1 MENQK
6 LSDKLIAS
14 VMKFTNT
21 KGVIAIKDGMMY
33 TVPLSLI
40 GSIFLL
46 LAQIPYQPFNDW
58 VTSILGPQWTDPLFQ
73 VFNSSM
79 AMMALVAVMT
89 ITYTYVKHQGHE
101 PLAPAIYALVVFFT
115 TIGHSATTANGEVVT
130 NVLPGTFLGG
140 QGMVTAII
148 IGLSVG
154 AVYSWFIEK
163 KITFKMPE
171 GVPQGVANTFTSL
184 IPGAVVITGG
194 FVVYTV
200 FKFALNTTFIE
211 FIYKMLQTPLQGA
224 TDSIGGAFVLGAV
237 GPFFWWFGIHG
248 SNIVNGVMTGLLTSN
263 GLANQAIINSGK
275 ELTLANGAHIV
286 TQQFLDNFAT
296 VGGAGMT
303 LGLLI
308 MMIVTGR
315 SKQTKALSELSLLPG
330 VFNINEPILFGFPI
344 VMNPLMFIPFILA
357 QLSASLGTYMLIK
370 IGFLHPFNA
379 VIVPWSTPVGVSGFI
394 LQGWQG
400 AVWQLGIVAISALV
414 YVPFFKR
421 QDNIYFEAEKEL
433 EKELE
438 KAN

>member
-6 LSDKLIAS
+6 LSDKIIGT

-21 KGVIAIKDGMMY
+21 KGVIALKDGMMF

-58 VTSILGPQWTDPLFQ
+58 VASILGPQWTDPLFQ

-79 AMMALVAVMT
+79 AIMAVVAVMT
-89 ITYTYVKHQGHE
+89 ISYTYVKNQGHE

-115 TIGHSATTANGEVVT
+115 IIGHSTTTANGEVVS
-130 NVLPGTFLGG
+130 NVFPSTYLGG
-140 QGMVTAII
+140 QGMVAAII

-163 KITFKMPE
+163 KITIKMPE
-171 GVPQGVANTFTSL
+171 GVPQGVVNTFTSL

-194 FVVYTV
+194 FVVYTF

-224 TDSIGGAFVLGAV
+224 TDSIGGALVLGIFI
-237 GPFFWWFGIHG
+237 PFFWWFGVHG
-248 SNIVNGVMTGLLTSN
+248 SNIINGVMTGLLTAN
-263 GLANQAIINSGK
+263 GLSNQAIINSGK

-286 TQQFLDNFAT
+286 TQQFLDNF
-296 VGGAGMT
+296 VVLGGTGMT
-303 LGLLI
+303 LGCLI
-308 MMIVTGR
+308 IMIRFGK
-315 SKQTKALSELSLLPG
+315 SKQSKTLGELSLLPG
-330 VFNINEPILFGFPI
+330 IFNVNEPILFGFPI

-357 QLSASLGTYMLIK
+357 PLISSLGTFVLIK
-370 IGFLHPFNA
+370 VGFLHPFNA
-379 VIVPWSTPVGVSGFI
+379 VMVPWSTPAIISGFI

-400 AVWQLGIVAISALV
+400 AVWQLVIIVSSILV
-414 YVPFFKR
+414 YLPFFKK
-421 QDNIYFEAEKEL
+421 QDNIYVEAEKEL
-433 EKELE
+433 EKA
-438 KAN
+438 K